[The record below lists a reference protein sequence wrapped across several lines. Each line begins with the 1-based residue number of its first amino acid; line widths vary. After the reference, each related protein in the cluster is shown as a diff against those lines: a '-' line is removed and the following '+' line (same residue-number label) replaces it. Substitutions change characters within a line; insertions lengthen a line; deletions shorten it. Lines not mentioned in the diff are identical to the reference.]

1 MNGQFEV
8 FGGIRKS
15 RKLAKEKGILALP
28 YPKCGKKLSN
38 EVVSAVVDFCND
50 DEYSRQMPGKKDC
63 FSVGKN
69 VYKQRHILCNLKE
82 LYVPFKNTNP
92 EMKIGFSKFCTLR
105 PKYCFLAGASRTH
118 SVCVCTIHQNVK
130 LLLQPIDATYK
141 ELLSLWFVTLKIKI
155 V

>member
-1 MNGQFEV
+1 
-8 FGGIRKS
+8 
-15 RKLAKEKGILALP
+15 
-28 YPKCGKKLSN
+28 
-38 EVVSAVVDFCND
+38 
-50 DEYSRQMPGKKDC
+50 MPGKKDC

-69 VYKQRHILCNLKE
+69 VYKQKRHILCNLKE

-92 EMKIGFSKFCTLR
+92 EMKIGFSKFCSLR
-105 PKYCFLAGASRTH
+105 PKYCFLAGASGTH